1 MFDTDI
7 KNVKE
12 NNLII
17 SIMFIIS
24 LSMVNLLSLF
34 PVLARSTYFLK
45 KWCKFY
51 YCVIFG
57 DVWTI

>member
-17 SIMFIIS
+17 SIMFIRS

-34 PVLARSTYFLK
+34 PVSAYSTCFLK
-45 KWCKFY
+45 ND
-51 YCVIFG
+51 VISIT
-57 DVWTI
+57 V